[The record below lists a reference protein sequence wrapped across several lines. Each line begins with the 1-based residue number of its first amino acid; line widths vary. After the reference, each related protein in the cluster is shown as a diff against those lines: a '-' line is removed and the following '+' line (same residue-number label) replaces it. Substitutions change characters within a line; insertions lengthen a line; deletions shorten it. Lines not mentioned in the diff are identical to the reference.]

1 MTTINLI
8 IFILFV
14 VYIIWTW
21 NSTKEFETTLMRISY
36 IAIGTIFIAI
46 ITWLLFVISKIGVE
60 YPKEEMIGQVRK
72 IVLLVFIPINGFIVL
87 TQCSS
92 IFSQVRSGI
101 VSKED
106 LSKKIKIRLV
116 ILAMLIIF
124 EVIYFKHIQYGIIN
138 VINVKQ

>member
-1 MTTINLI
+1 MTAINFI

-14 VYIIWTW
+14 VYLVWTW
-21 NSTKEFETTLMRISY
+21 SSTKEFETILMRISY
-36 IAIGTIFIAI
+36 IVIGTIFIAV

-60 YPKEEMIGQVRK
+60 YPKEEMIGQVRR
-72 IVLLVFIPINGFIVL
+72 IVLLAFIPINGFIVL

-92 IFSQVRSGI
+92 IFSQVRSGM

-106 LSKKIKIRLV
+106 LSKKIKIRLIV
-116 ILAMLIIF
+116 FAMLVIF

-138 VINVKQ
+138 VINAKH